1 LLNASEREHDLPGNG
16 LEARRNLGERAQ
28 IR

>member
-16 LEARRNLGERAQ
+16 LETRRNLGERAQ
-28 IR
+28 I